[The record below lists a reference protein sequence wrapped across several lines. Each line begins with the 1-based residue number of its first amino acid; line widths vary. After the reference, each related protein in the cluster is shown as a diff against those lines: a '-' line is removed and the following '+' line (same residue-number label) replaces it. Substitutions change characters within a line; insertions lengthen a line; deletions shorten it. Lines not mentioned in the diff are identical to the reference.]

1 MDKSNI
7 EMKEMME
14 WFIKNYIEQENEIF
28 KILEIAS
35 IENACSME
43 SLYEACLMMKQFNI
57 DKKTSLRSE
66 VCYFAKLSNHGI
78 IGYDAGKMLRDYLT
92 VNKIIN
98 EIK

>member
-1 MDKSNI
+1 
-7 EMKEMME
+7 
-14 WFIKNYIEQENEIF
+14 
-28 KILEIAS
+28 
-35 IENACSME
+35 
-43 SLYEACLMMKQFNI
+43 MKQFNI